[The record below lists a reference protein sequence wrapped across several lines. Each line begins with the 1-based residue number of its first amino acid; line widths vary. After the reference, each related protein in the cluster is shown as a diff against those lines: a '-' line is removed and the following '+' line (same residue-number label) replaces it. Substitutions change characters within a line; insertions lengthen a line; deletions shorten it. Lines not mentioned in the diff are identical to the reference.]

1 MKTIILIAISC
12 LIMTSVQSQKT
23 PQGVGEFERE
33 LFVKKVQLMTW
44 VKHSLKNQYYFVSIQ
59 ETENQMQL
67 FGEAKRFLALYGK
80 NLNDAFIDLSN
91 FCPGTDYH
99 DFKQIE
105 QGMMINQELFVLIHL
120 YDDWVF
126 QLNIG
131 VSASSMSIT
140 KWKNNDWS
148 QYDTVKNADE
158 YEQGKEETKE

>member
-44 VKHSLKNQYYFVSIQ
+44 VKHALRNQYYFVSIQ

-80 NLNDAFIDLSN
+80 NFNDAFIDLSN

-158 YEQGKEETKE
+158 YEQGKEQTKE